1 MDFESINP
9 YNNQV
14 VYEHEATALNDID
27 ILIEKGHTAH
37 LSWKNKTYEERA
49 VKFQHLR
56 QMLLNLTE
64 EYGAITTNEMGKP
77 LTESAAEIEKC
88 AKLCDF
94 YSKNAKTFLATEFIE
109 TEHYKTMVT
118 YEPIGVILGV
128 MPWNYPFWQ
137 IIRFAVPA
145 MMAGNAVVVKPAP
158 NTFECAKALQHL
170 FWEAEFPRHIFQ
182 VLFIPEILTELAI
195 KDVHVQ
201 GVAFTG
207 SARGGSIIA
216 SRAGKYLKKSI
227 LELGGNDACII
238 LPDADIPAAVKA
250 VVASRFGNAGQ
261 ACIATK
267 RLIIH
272 ENIKYEVV
280 SLLQEAVEAIK
291 MGNPMLKETQVG
303 PLARPD
309 LVENIER
316 QVNESVE
323 MGAEILVGGKRVKDT
338 NFFEPTILRNI
349 PKESPAYKEELFG
362 PVLSV
367 FIVNN
372 EEEAIKLANDSIYGL
387 AGSVWTRDFK
397 RGERVARQLNVGTV
411 AINARVSSDA
421 RMPFGGIKQSG
432 YGRELAASGIKE
444 FVNQKSIIV
453 A

>member
-9 YNNQV
+9 YNNEV
-14 VYEHEATALNDID
+14 VYTHEATALDNID
-27 ILIEKGHTAH
+27 VFIKKGHSAY
-37 LSWKNKTYEERA
+37 LDWKDKTYEERA
-49 VKFQHLR
+49 VQFQHLR
-56 QMLLNLTE
+56 QMLINLTE
-64 EYGAITTNEMGKP
+64 EYGAIATNEMGKP
-77 LTESAAEIEKC
+77 LVESAKELKKC

-94 YSKNAKTFLATEFIE
+94 YSKNAKAFLATEFIE

-137 IIRFAVPA
+137 IMRFAIPT

-158 NTFECAKALQHL
+158 NTFQCAKALQHL
-170 FWEAEFPRHIFQ
+170 FWEAGFPRDIFQ

-195 KDVHVQ
+195 KDIHIQ

-207 SARGGSIIA
+207 STKGGSIIA
-216 SRAGKYLKKSI
+216 SRAGKYLKKSV

-238 LPDADIPAAVKA
+238 LPDADIKAAVEKA
-250 VVASRFGNAGQ
+250 VASRFGNAGQ

-272 ENIKYEVV
+272 KDIKHLVMP
-280 SLLQEAVEAIK
+280 LLQEAVEALK
-291 MGNPMLKETQVG
+291 VGNPMLKETNIG

-323 MGAEILVGGKRVKDT
+323 MGAEILIGGKRIKDT
-338 NFFEPTILRNI
+338 NFFEPTILTNI

-367 FIVNN
+367 FVVDS
-372 EEEAIKLANDSIYGL
+372 EEEAIELTNDSIYGL
-387 AGSVWTRDFK
+387 AAAVWTRDFK
-397 RGERVARQLNVGTV
+397 RGEKVAKQLNVGTV

-421 RMPFGGIKQSG
+421 RMPFGGVKQSG
-432 YGRELAASGIKE
+432 YGRELSVSGIRE
-444 FVNQKSIIV
+444 FVNQKSIVV